1 METEEDIFVGCD
13 LDEIF
18 ALVFDQ
24 EGADGLRV
32 LLARAA
38 LDRES
43 LTTAGDRLE
52 AAGLLEAAGIVRESA
67 ARAADRRAV
76 EIAAILQDPIPG
88 NRRALLASM
97 YRRSVVS
104 MADLIPQGLDSDA
117 LAYVAKTR
125 RCRDVPES
133 NEFGTTRE

>member
-1 METEEDIFVGCD
+1 MTNDPDIFGGCE

-67 ARAADRRAV
+67 ARAADPKAL
-76 EIAAILQDPIPG
+76 EIAAILEDLIPG

-97 YRRSVVS
+97 FRKGIIS
-104 MADLIPQGLDSDA
+104 MDDLVPQASLDPAA
-117 LAYVAKTR
+117 LDYIARARK
-125 RCRDVPES
+125 
-133 NEFGTTRE
+133 